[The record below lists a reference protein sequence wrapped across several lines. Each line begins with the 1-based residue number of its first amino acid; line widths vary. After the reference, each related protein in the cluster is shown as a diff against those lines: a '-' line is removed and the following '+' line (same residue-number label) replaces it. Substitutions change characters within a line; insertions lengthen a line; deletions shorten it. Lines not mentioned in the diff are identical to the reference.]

1 MKQTLFEA
9 IKAAG
14 IEYDY
19 YQSDLFFRVT
29 DESSDILKR
38 YPQYYAGAGMFYSK
52 GSAWYDVPFAYDP
65 FWEKLKRSEYVGRRS
80 EKIF

>member
-19 YQSDLFFRVT
+19 YQSDLFFRCT
-29 DESSDILKR
+29 HESREILKQ
-38 YPQYYAGAGMFYSK
+38 YPAQAISAGIFYSR

-65 FWEKLKRSEYVGRRS
+65 FWGKVKKGQPQ
-80 EKIF
+80 